1 MEIYTTPTR
10 EEFFDYA
17 YKHGWNDWAEEL
29 WEEMNRTNWLKN
41 DGTQPKN
48 WHTIV
53 NVRNGYIKNRQ
64 NITSQEPKLFSEYA
78 KGKKKKEKVV
88 INEITEEFPDNDLHY
103 VCYTDGFCDYHSEQR
118 VGSAAYIIVHD
129 GKIIKEKNHG
139 QLNTN
144 NNRMELLSIISAV
157 KSCPNGAYVDIYTD
171 SQYCVLVLSKSYSPA
186 KNADFYDLYRECS
199 SHLAEVRFHWI
210 ESQTTNKSIN
220 YAQRLIGTLVNNME
234 LRNYMKINKIMDS
247 IRKTTPENTNKQVD
261 FGVAIANRV
270 YDLLKE
276 RNMTQRD
283 FAKALNKT
291 ETEVSRWLSGTH
303 NLTLSSIA
311 KMATVLGD
319 DIITTTHTLHPYK
332 IPDVEQYATSVA
344 EEIHT

>member
-64 NITSQEPKLFSEYA
+64 NITPQEPKLFSEYA

-103 VCYTDGFCDYHSEQR
+103 ICYTDGFCDYHTEQR

-144 NNRMELLSIISAV
+144 NNRMELLL
-157 KSCPNGAYVDIYTD
+157 
-171 SQYCVLVLSKSYSPA
+171 LVL
-186 KNADFYDLYRECS
+186 
-199 SHLAEVRFHWI
+199 
-210 ESQTTNKSIN
+210 
-220 YAQRLIGTLVNNME
+220 
-234 LRNYMKINKIMDS
+234 
-247 IRKTTPENTNKQVD
+247 
-261 FGVAIANRV
+261 
-270 YDLLKE
+270 
-276 RNMTQRD
+276 
-283 FAKALNKT
+283 
-291 ETEVSRWLSGTH
+291 
-303 NLTLSSIA
+303 
-311 KMATVLGD
+311 
-319 DIITTTHTLHPYK
+319 
-332 IPDVEQYATSVA
+332 
-344 EEIHT
+344 

>member
-64 NITSQEPKLFSEYA
+64 NITPQEPKLFSEYA

-103 VCYTDGFCDYHSEQR
+103 VCYTDGFCDYHTEHR

-139 QLNTN
+139 QL
-144 NNRMELLSIISAV
+144 IS
-157 KSCPNGAYVDIYTD
+157 
-171 SQYCVLVLSKSYSPA
+171 
-186 KNADFYDLYRECS
+186 
-199 SHLAEVRFHWI
+199 
-210 ESQTTNKSIN
+210 TTNKSIN
-220 YAQRLIGTLVNNME
+220 YVQRLTGTLVNNME
-234 LRNYMKINKIMDS
+234 LRNYMKTNKIMNS
-247 IRKTTPENTNKQVD
+247 IRKTTPENTKKQVD

-276 RNMTQRD
+276 RSMTQRD

-332 IPDVEQYATSVA
+332 IPDVEQYVTSVA
-344 EEIHT
+344 EEIHTYL

>member
-64 NITSQEPKLFSEYA
+64 NITPQEPKLFSEYA

-103 VCYTDGFCDYHSEQR
+103 VCYTDGFCDYHSEHR

-139 QLNTN
+139 QL
-144 NNRMELLSIISAV
+144 IS
-157 KSCPNGAYVDIYTD
+157 
-171 SQYCVLVLSKSYSPA
+171 
-186 KNADFYDLYRECS
+186 
-199 SHLAEVRFHWI
+199 
-210 ESQTTNKSIN
+210 TTNKSIN
-220 YAQRLIGTLVNNME
+220 YVQRLIGTLVNNME
-234 LRNYMKINKIMDS
+234 LRNYMKTNKIMDS

-332 IPDVEQYATSVA
+332 IPDVEQYVTSVA

>member
-64 NITSQEPKLFSEYA
+64 NITPQEPKLFSEYA

-103 VCYTDGFCDYHSEQR
+103 VCYTDGFCDYHTEHR

-139 QLNTN
+139 QL
-144 NNRMELLSIISAV
+144 IS
-157 KSCPNGAYVDIYTD
+157 
-171 SQYCVLVLSKSYSPA
+171 
-186 KNADFYDLYRECS
+186 
-199 SHLAEVRFHWI
+199 
-210 ESQTTNKSIN
+210 TTNKSIN
-220 YAQRLIGTLVNNME
+220 YVQRLTGTLVNNME
-234 LRNYMKINKIMDS
+234 LRNYMKTNKIMNS
-247 IRKTTPENTNKQVD
+247 IRKTTPENTKKQVD

-276 RNMTQRD
+276 RSMTQRD

-319 DIITTTHTLHPYK
+319 DIITTTHTLRPYK
-332 IPDVEQYATSVA
+332 IPDIEQYATSVA

>member
-1 MEIYTTPTR
+1 MLTDYLVDVEVHTP
-10 EEFFDYA
+10 
-17 YKHGWNDWAEEL
+17 
-29 WEEMNRTNWLKN
+29 
-41 DGTQPKN
+41 
-48 WHTIV
+48 
-53 NVRNGYIKNRQ
+53 
-64 NITSQEPKLFSEYA
+64 
-78 KGKKKKEKVV
+78 KG
-88 INEITEEFPDNDLHY
+88 
-103 VCYTDGFCDYHSEQR
+103 R
-118 VGSAAYIIVHD
+118 VGIVLLTKTNLDLIELKLNQDAQTAMQQINFKNYPQHFALSEKPICIENVLLTWQKYVFT
-129 GKIIKEKNHG
+129 GLRVKTKI
-139 QLNTN
+139 
-144 NNRMELLSIISAV
+144 S
-157 KSCPNGAYVDIYTD
+157 
-171 SQYCVLVLSKSYSPA
+171 
-186 KNADFYDLYRECS
+186 
-199 SHLAEVRFHWI
+199 
-210 ESQTTNKSIN
+210 TTNKSIN
-220 YAQRLIGTLVNNME
+220 YVQRLIGTLVNNME
-234 LRNYMKINKIMDS
+234 LRNYMKTNKIMDS

-319 DIITTTHTLHPYK
+319 DIITTTHTLRPYK

>member
-64 NITSQEPKLFSEYA
+64 NITPQEPKLFSEYA

-103 VCYTDGFCDYHSEQR
+103 VCYTDGFCDYHSEHR

-139 QLNTN
+139 QL
-144 NNRMELLSIISAV
+144 IS
-157 KSCPNGAYVDIYTD
+157 
-171 SQYCVLVLSKSYSPA
+171 
-186 KNADFYDLYRECS
+186 
-199 SHLAEVRFHWI
+199 
-210 ESQTTNKSIN
+210 TTNKSIN
-220 YAQRLIGTLVNNME
+220 YVQRLIGTLVNNME
-234 LRNYMKINKIMDS
+234 LRNYMKTNKIMNS

-261 FGVAIANRV
+261 YGVAIANRV

-319 DIITTTHTLHPYK
+319 DIITTTHTLRPYK

>member
-64 NITSQEPKLFSEYA
+64 NITPQEPKLFSEYA

-103 VCYTDGFCDYHSEQR
+103 VCYTDGFCDYHSEHR

-139 QLNTN
+139 QL
-144 NNRMELLSIISAV
+144 IS
-157 KSCPNGAYVDIYTD
+157 
-171 SQYCVLVLSKSYSPA
+171 
-186 KNADFYDLYRECS
+186 
-199 SHLAEVRFHWI
+199 
-210 ESQTTNKSIN
+210 TTNKSIN
-220 YAQRLIGTLVNNME
+220 YVQRLIGTLVNNME
-234 LRNYMKINKIMDS
+234 LRNYMKTNKIMDS

-291 ETEVSRWLSGTH
+291 ETEVSRLLSGTH

-344 EEIHT
+344 EEIHTIPIAVRL

>member
-64 NITSQEPKLFSEYA
+64 NITPQEPKLFSEYA

-103 VCYTDGFCDYHSEQR
+103 VCYTDGFCDYHSEHR

-139 QLNTN
+139 QL
-144 NNRMELLSIISAV
+144 IS
-157 KSCPNGAYVDIYTD
+157 
-171 SQYCVLVLSKSYSPA
+171 
-186 KNADFYDLYRECS
+186 
-199 SHLAEVRFHWI
+199 
-210 ESQTTNKSIN
+210 TTNKSIN
-220 YAQRLIGTLVNNME
+220 YVQRLTGTLVNNME
-234 LRNYMKINKIMDS
+234 LRNYMKTNKIMNS

-344 EEIHT
+344 EEIHTIPIVVQL

>member
-64 NITSQEPKLFSEYA
+64 NITHQEPKLFSEYA

-103 VCYTDGFCDYHSEQR
+103 VCYTDGFCDYHSEHR

-139 QLNTN
+139 QL
-144 NNRMELLSIISAV
+144 IS
-157 KSCPNGAYVDIYTD
+157 
-171 SQYCVLVLSKSYSPA
+171 
-186 KNADFYDLYRECS
+186 
-199 SHLAEVRFHWI
+199 
-210 ESQTTNKSIN
+210 TTNKSIN
-220 YAQRLIGTLVNNME
+220 YVQRLIGTLVNNME
-234 LRNYMKINKIMDS
+234 LRNYMKTNKIMDS

-291 ETEVSRWLSGTH
+291 ETEVSRLLSGTH

-332 IPDVEQYATSVA
+332 IPDVEQYVTSVA
-344 EEIHT
+344 EEIHTIPTVVQL

>member
-64 NITSQEPKLFSEYA
+64 NITSQEPKVFSEYA

-88 INEITEEFPDNDLHY
+88 INEITEEFSDNDLHY
-103 VCYTDGFCDYHSEQR
+103 VCYTDGFCDYHTEQR

-171 SQYCVLVLSKSYSPA
+171 SQYCVLVLSKSYSPD

-210 ESQTTNKSIN
+210 ESQNEDK
-220 YAQRLIGTLVNNME
+220 Y
-234 LRNYMKINKIMDS
+234 
-247 IRKTTPENTNKQVD
+247 NKQVHK
-261 FGVAIANRV
+261 
-270 YDLLKE
+270 LC
-276 RNMTQRD
+276 
-283 FAKALNKT
+283 T
-291 ETEVSRWLSGTH
+291 EAYWNTCEQHG
-303 NLTLSSIA
+303 IE
-311 KMATVLGD
+311 KFQE
-319 DIITTTHTLHPYK
+319 YK
-332 IPDVEQYATSVA
+332 
-344 EEIHT
+344 

>member
-64 NITSQEPKLFSEYA
+64 NITPQEPKLFSEYA

-103 VCYTDGFCDYHSEQR
+103 VCYTDGFCDYHSEHR

-139 QLNTN
+139 QL
-144 NNRMELLSIISAV
+144 IS
-157 KSCPNGAYVDIYTD
+157 
-171 SQYCVLVLSKSYSPA
+171 
-186 KNADFYDLYRECS
+186 
-199 SHLAEVRFHWI
+199 
-210 ESQTTNKSIN
+210 TTNKSIN
-220 YAQRLIGTLVNNME
+220 YVQRLIGTLVNNME
-234 LRNYMKINKIMDS
+234 LRNYMKTNKIMDS

-291 ETEVSRWLSGTH
+291 ETEVSRLLSGTH

-344 EEIHT
+344 EEIHTIPIVVRL